1 MKHCVEPLLRELSP
15 QLSLS
20 EQEQMKTNIAMLN
33 TNLNVNSDLTHVCM
47 SIKIMNFSNNKNT
60 LQSSILSMSW
70 MNVSYMP

>member
-1 MKHCVEPLLRELSP
+1 
-15 QLSLS
+15 
-20 EQEQMKTNIAMLN
+20 MLN
-33 TNLNVNSDLTHVCM
+33 TNLNVNSDLTHICM